1 MTIPEKIGMV
11 RLSLIFSG
19 NSSMSIAASAP
30 RNSMIGGSVW
40 MVNITTPKETIKPA
54 SPPVNVLSPTLPNGK
69 SLPIIA
75 ANESPIAKKIK
86 AETAIAISKENT
98 VMVHPKEAMLHL
110 SSYL

>member
-1 MTIPEKIGMV
+1 
-11 RLSLIFSG
+11 
-19 NSSMSIAASAP
+19 
-30 RNSMIGGSVW
+30 

-54 SPPVNVLSPTLPNGK
+54 SPPVNVLSPILPNGK

-98 VMVHPKEAMLHL
+98 VMVHPKRSHVAPVKLPFDSLTRSMDPNQ
-110 SSYL
+110 